1 MHVIARGR
9 RELLW
14 ITAGGVVAG
23 GALALAIGRIV
34 GNRVASVDAFD
45 PVVTAGAILTVAV
58 VSVLAG
64 VVPARR
70 AARLDPIRALRH
82 E

>member
-1 MHVIARGR
+1 VRFGTHGHEPEAGAKTIAGWRAFSLTDPR
-9 RELLW
+9 LCE
-14 ITAGGVVAG
+14 A
-23 GALALAIGRIV
+23 
-34 GNRVASVDAFD
+34 ASDAFD
-45 PVVTAGAILTVAV
+45 PVVTAGSILTVAV

-70 AARLDPIRALRH
+70 AVRLDPIRALRH